1 MVTRPALSIADAA
14 RLSGVSAYTLRY
26 YERAGLIDGVDRA
39 GSGHRRYN
47 DGDLAWIEV
56 LQCLRKTGMP
66 IASIRRYAELVRAGE
81 GNEEERLALLEEHR
95 GAVRAQLIE
104 VRRHLEFI
112 ERKIA
117 TYEEKLNDSE
127 TAGEPGIGSVCR
139 GLGLHGHDVGLREG
153 GRAVGTRDDSPSA

>member
-1 MVTRPALSIADAA
+1 MATQAGLTIADAA
-14 RLSGVSAYTLRY
+14 RVSGVSAYTLRY
-26 YERAGLIDGVDRA
+26 YERAGLIDGVNRA
-39 GSGHRRYN
+39 GSGHRRYS
-47 DGDLAWIEV
+47 DDDLAWIEV

-66 IASIRRYAELVRAGE
+66 IAGIRRYAELVRAGD

-117 TYEEKLNDSE
+117 IYEEKLNDPE
-127 TAGEPGIGSVCR
+127 TIGEPGLGGLCR
-139 GLGLHGHDVGLREG
+139 GLGVHGHDVGVREG
-153 GRAVGTRDDSPSA
+153 R

>member
-1 MVTRPALSIADAA
+1 MATQASMSIADAA

-39 GSGHRRYN
+39 GSGHRRYSG
-47 DGDLAWIEV
+47 DDLAWIEV

-66 IASIRRYAELVRAGE
+66 IAGIRRYAELVRAGD

-117 TYEEKLNDSE
+117 IYEEKLNDSE
-127 TAGEPGIGSVCR
+127 TAGERGIGSLCPGV
-139 GLGLHGHDVGLREG
+139 GVHGHDMGLREG
-153 GRAVGTRDDSPSA
+153 G